1 MVTKAHDMLN
11 VSDFQTKAVTF
22 CRISSKD
29 QEKGVSI
36 EAQIQNVKSY
46 CTAHNLSIIREF
58 AITESSIQGDRKQY
72 HQMIQFLTYLHT
84 HKFQDYLLHSIYNG
98 HKHYTKLL

>member
-46 CTAHNLSIIREF
+46 CTAHNLSIIREL
-58 AITESSIQGDRKQY
+58 AIRT
-72 HQMIQFLTYLHT
+72 F
-84 HKFQDYLLHSIYNG
+84 KFQNNMLIPLKYAFSNIN
-98 HKHYTKLL
+98 TR